1 MFEKQDIPENVKEAK
16 RWLGRVSLA
25 IVAGSLFILPLVF
38 ASKAIGVDPLW
49 AVGTWLGL
57 GAVAG
62 SMISWSKFSRA
73 GALVTEFERHRAKND
88 LAILEDR
95 GTSLAEAHPLHAIAA
110 RVCALVGDDE
120 RVSAMVDD
128 LLARLKQVGQDV
140 ESLREAVATEKGF
153 ATSTEDPRVQR
164 LVGVLEQKQA
174 LMAQLSGALR
184 DIHVELTLR
193 QNDDHEPLFCQ
204 VNDLLAGLSAEAE
217 VARVTNDEDAL
228 QARRL
233 QQMKAQKQRD

>member
-1 MFEKQDIPENVKEAK
+1 MVEKQDLPENIKEAK
-16 RWLGRVSLA
+16 QWLGRVTLA
-25 IVAGSLFILPLVF
+25 IVGGSLFIVPLAF
-38 ASKAIGVDPLW
+38 ASMAVGIEPWWAIGV
-49 AVGTWLGL
+49 WLGL

-62 SMISWSKFSRA
+62 RMVSSKLSRVT
-73 GALVTEFERHRAKND
+73 ALVTEFERQGAKND

-95 GTSLAEAHPLHAIAA
+95 GTSLAEAHPLHAIAT

-120 RVSAMVDD
+120 QVSAMVDD
-128 LLARLKQVGQDV
+128 LLTRLKQVGQDA
-140 ESLREAVATEKGF
+140 ESLREAVATEQGL
-153 ATSTEDPRVQR
+153 ATSAEDLRVQR

-204 VNDLLAGLSAEAE
+204 VSDLLAGLSAEAE

-228 QARRL
+228 QARRS